1 MEMEKPISLSGFE
14 FRRESIKNMMSS
26 NTQRIPFQVV
36 RGCVVASIQIDL
48 DPEVLRQFRNDLLEC
63 VQKTQANGVILD
75 VSGLEILDL
84 EDFKELRSTMEMAEV
99 MGARTILSG
108 LKPGVVSALIDLG
121 VEPEGVSAVL
131 NLDDAFQLLNGARD
145 KSFNAAEILDEEHEI
160 SSDPGPE

>member
-1 MEMEKPISLSGFE
+1 MIILRNNIKSEEIA
-14 FRRESIKNMMSS
+14 KNMAASGV
-26 NTQRIPFQVV
+26 QRIPLQEV

-84 EDFKELRSTMEMAEV
+84 DDFKELRSTMEMAEV
-99 MGARTILSG
+99 MGARTIISG

-131 NLDDAFQLLNGARD
+131 NLDDAFQLLDSTQD
-145 KSFNAAEILDEEHEI
+145 KSVGAAEILNEEHEI